1 MNNKRII
8 FYVIFFI
15 LAISIVRIIFV
26 VEKFHGR
33 GTGWGR
39 RRDNFW
45 RLGAPIYGYGYPYP
59 IISLIQVS
67 VLSRPIAIVE
77 IQYAIVPVV
86 LEISKIEKFS
96 WF

>member
-8 FYVIFFI
+8 FYVIFFL
-15 LAISIVRIIFV
+15 LAITIVRIIFV
-26 VEKFHGR
+26 VEKFHGRGR

-59 IISLIQVS
+59 IISPYPGERLVPPYCDCRDPICDCSVS
-67 VLSRPIAIVE
+67 ARD
-77 IQYAIVPVV
+77 
-86 LEISKIEKFS
+86 F
-96 WF
+96 